1 MELGLLN
8 PLKPAS
14 GVVLKYLGGNSCPPF
29 SSSSSSSSSSTDKNS
44 GGGNGG
50 GNSGSGGSGG
60 GDYEVPCAKSFKIN
74 INCHNEIDEIPDTV
88 EVTESTL
95 PSMSILHLLTHPLTC
110 HIISPLVHSSTATTR
125 LTRYLTLWR

>member
-29 SSSSSSSSSSTDKNS
+29 SSSSASSSSASSSSSSSSSSSEK
-44 GGGNGG
+44 GYGGNGNSNSNSG
-50 GNSGSGGSGG
+50 NSNSGSG
-60 GDYEVPCAKSFKIN
+60 GDYEVPCSKSFKIN

-88 EVTESTL
+88 EVTENTL
-95 PSMSILHLLTHPLTC
+95 
-110 HIISPLVHSSTATTR
+110 
-125 LTRYLTLWR
+125 

>member
-29 SSSSSSSSSSTDKNS
+29 SSSTSSSSSSSSSDKNGGGS
-44 GGGNGG
+44 GGGGGNG
-50 GNSGSGGSGG
+50 GG

-88 EVTESTL
+88 EVTL
-95 PSMSILHLLTHPLTC
+95 PVSF
-110 HIISPLVHSSTATTR
+110 SSFS
-125 LTRYLTLWR
+125 